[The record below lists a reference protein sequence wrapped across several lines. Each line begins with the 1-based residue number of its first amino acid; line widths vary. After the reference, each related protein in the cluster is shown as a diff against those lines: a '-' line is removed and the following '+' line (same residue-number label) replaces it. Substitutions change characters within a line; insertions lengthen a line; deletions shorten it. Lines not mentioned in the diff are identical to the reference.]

1 MGLRRRGIGRGNPGA
16 DELPVLVTVTTLAPF
31 SPIHLAI
38 VAAVPATGAALAAW
52 ALARPPAARPI
63 RFALAAAIAAHE
75 LAWYGYTAAAGSF
88 RPPHGLP
95 LDLCDVVLW
104 LTVYAL
110 ATLRPWA
117 LDLVYYLGL
126 AGSGMAILTPDVG
139 APFPSYPAA
148 SFFLAHG
155 GVVAAILFLVL
166 AGMLRPRRGSW
177 WRALVWANAYA
188 AVVFVFDA
196 TFGTN
201 YMYLREKPAAPSL
214 LDWLGPWPWYILG
227 AEVVAVI
234 LLLLLYLPFRVRGA
248 RAGGARP

>member
-1 MGLRRRGIGRGNPGA
+1 L
-16 DELPVLVTVTTLAPF
+16 TTLATF

-38 VAAVPATGAALAAW
+38 VAAVPVSGAALAAW
-52 ALARPPAARPI
+52 ARARPAAARPI
-63 RFALAAAIAAHE
+63 RLALAAAIAAHE
-75 LAWYGYTAAAGSF
+75 LAWYGYTVAAGSF

-110 ATLRPWA
+110 ATLSPWA
-117 LDLVYYLGL
+117 LDLVYYFGL

-166 AGMLRPRRGSW
+166 AGKLRPRPGSW
-177 WRALVWANAYA
+177 WRALVWGNAYGA
-188 AVVFVFDA
+188 LVFAFDA
-196 TFGTN
+196 AFGTN
-201 YMYLREKPAAPSL
+201 YMYLREKPASPSL

-227 AEVVAVI
+227 GEVAAAVLVA
-234 LLLLLYLPFRVRGA
+234 LLYLPFSRQEA
-248 RAGGARP
+248 RAEVLRRP

>member
-1 MGLRRRGIGRGNPGA
+1 MA
-16 DELPVLVTVTTLAPF
+16 DALPVDLLVTTLVPF
-31 SPIHLAI
+31 SPVHLAI
-38 VAAVPATGAALAAW
+38 VASVPAAGAALAAW
-52 ALARPPAARPI
+52 AGARPGAARPI
-63 RFALAAAIAAHE
+63 RLALAASIGAWE
-75 LAWYGYTAAAGSF
+75 LAWYGHNVATGSF

-117 LDLVYYLGL
+117 LDLVFYLGL

-139 APFPSYPAA
+139 APFPSLPAV

-166 AGMLRPRRGSW
+166 SGALRPRPGSW
-177 WRALVWANAYA
+177 WRALAWVNAYA
-188 AVVFVFDA
+188 AAVFAFDLA
-196 TFGTN
+196 FGTN
-201 YMYLREKPAAPSL
+201 YMYLREKPASPSL

-227 AEVVAVI
+227 AEVVAVV
-234 LLLLLYLPFRVRGA
+234 LLTLLYLPFRPGR
-248 RAGGARP
+248 RPREMDG